1 MEVYLVLIS
10 SIMFIAFLIPSSK
23 RKYFAIMGW
32 FAIVASIL
40 IDFPIYFSENNFI
53 YPIMGLLG
61 IPFLA
66 ITISELLKE
75 NKLVIQ
81 LSRVAAIAFLIYFP
95 FAYMEPLGNW
105 LISVVYD
112 QMLVIFS
119 VIGFQFTQVDW
130 NMVMHDSFRVEIIL
144 ACTGIQSIAIMLAV
158 AWAVPT
164 TTRQKILSFLLIV
177 PVIYVLNIFRNIFV
191 VIAYTEQWF
200 PYLPEIASN
209 GETGYESYFWAHNV
223 LCELGALVALILI
236 AYLLFLLIPQLG
248 EFADGIL
255 RLYLEKIREGGD
267 KGKKFFAGQKD

>member
-1 MEVYLVLIS
+1 
-10 SIMFIAFLIPSSK
+10 
-23 RKYFAIMGW
+23 MGW

>member
-40 IDFPIYFSENNFI
+40 IDLPIYFSENNFI

>member
-1 MEVYLVLIS
+1 
-10 SIMFIAFLIPSSK
+10 
-23 RKYFAIMGW
+23 MGW

-40 IDFPIYFSENNFI
+40 IDLPIYFSENNFI

>member
-40 IDFPIYFSENNFI
+40 IDLPVYFSENNFI
-53 YPIMGLLG
+53 YPMMGLLG

-105 LISVVYD
+105 LISVVFD

-177 PVIYVLNIFRNIFV
+177 PVIYVLNIFRNVFV

>member
-1 MEVYLVLIS
+1 
-10 SIMFIAFLIPSSK
+10 
-23 RKYFAIMGW
+23 MGW
-32 FAIVASIL
+32 FAIIASIL
-40 IDFPIYFSENNFI
+40 VDFPTYFSENNFF

-66 ITISELLKE
+66 ITSRELLKE

-81 LSRVAAIAFLIYFP
+81 LSRAAAIAFLIYFP
-95 FAYMEPLGNW
+95 FAYMGPLGNW
-105 LISVVYD
+105 LISVVFS
-112 QMLVIFS
+112 QMLMIFS
-119 VIGFQFTQVDW
+119 AVGFPFTQVDW
-130 NMVMHDSFRVEIIL
+130 NMVMHNGFRVEIIL

-191 VIAYTEQWF
+191 VIAYTQQWF

-209 GETGYESYFWAHNV
+209 GEIGYESYFWAHNV
-223 LCELGALVALILI
+223 LCELGALVALIVI

-248 EFADGIL
+248 ECADGIL
-255 RLYLEKIREGGD
+255 TLYLEKIREAGD
-267 KGKKFFAGQKD
+267 KGKKFFAGQRD